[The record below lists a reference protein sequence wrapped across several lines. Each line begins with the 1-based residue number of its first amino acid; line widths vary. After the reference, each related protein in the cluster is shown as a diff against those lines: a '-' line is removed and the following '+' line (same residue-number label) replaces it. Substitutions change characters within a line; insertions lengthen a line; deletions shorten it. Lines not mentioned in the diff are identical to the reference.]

1 MSALPGKNKGG
12 HLKTIP
18 RMTTLFEEPTYLD
31 CKNADFAK

>member
-1 MSALPGKNKGG
+1 MSALLGKKKGG
-12 HLKTIP
+12 LLKTRP